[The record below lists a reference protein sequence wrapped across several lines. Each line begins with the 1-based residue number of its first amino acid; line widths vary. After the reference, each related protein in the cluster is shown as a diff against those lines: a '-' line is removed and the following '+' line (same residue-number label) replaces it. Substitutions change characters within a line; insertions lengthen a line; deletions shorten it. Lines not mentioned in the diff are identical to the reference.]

1 MNRLKLKEAKNEQL
15 TENEAFKASQL
26 PRVGSIFLHNAK
38 SWKEEATGGLNSA
51 GEALRPDVYQEILLD
66 SIFTLSPSGHNPETF
81 RLYEAAEAGSI
92 PIVDNTNALNSEIA
106 CNDPWIPFIYS
117 GAPFVWIQ
125 NWDNIESILQ
135 QLHAEGHA
143 ALEIRQRQL
152 RSWYSHFIHAGTLA
166 VESTIRAHETQ
177 AAKKRT

>member
-1 MNRLKLKEAKNEQL
+1 M
-15 TENEAFKASQL
+15 
-26 PRVGSIFLHNAK
+26 
-38 SWKEEATGGLNSA
+38 
-51 GEALRPDVYQEILLD
+51 D

-106 CNDPWIPFIYS
+106 CNDPWRPFIDS

-152 RSWYSHFIHAGTLA
+152 RSWYSHSMHAGTLSVA
-166 VESTIRAHETQ
+166 STIRAHETQ